1 VKTPRKTSP
10 KTGAKA
16 DTSVTEATA
25 PEATRPGEAQPEAP
39 LILGPEMERTEA
51 ANPLTGPMDAPAGE
65 LEAPDLRGDPLAE
78 TMSDP
83 LEAPAAEPEPE
94 VPDLHSDPLTE
105 PLDTAAAAPQPEAP
119 DLHSEPRPGPFDPA
133 PEVQAPPPHAG
144 EPAAQPLAAAKELAP
159 SPPPRRRGGF
169 VPALLGGVIAAGLG
183 AGAALYLMPQ
193 GWQPATPSAEELA
206 RDEATQSQLAA
217 LTAEIEALK
226 SAPAPDQ
233 GLVERTEALARD
245 LAAANDAQAEAL
257 TRLQDIETRLESLES
272 GTGFG
277 GSTGGVEPGT
287 VDAVRAEMQAMR
299 QLIDE
304 QRAAQQEVAAAAASA
319 EERLAAA
326 ESEAARL
333 AAEAEAAATAA
344 QSRAALSHLRAAL
357 ESGAPLAPV
366 IENLSAAG
374 LTVPEALTA
383 LPEGV
388 PTLDSLQDNFPEAAR
403 AALAASLPVT
413 AGTGTWDRARAF
425 LQAQTGARS
434 LDPHEGTDPDAV
446 LSRAE
451 AALEAGDLPAALAEL
466 EGLPAEGR
474 AETAAWEA
482 QAAARIAATG
492 AADAL
497 AAEIQ

>member
-1 VKTPRKTSP
+1 MKTPRKTSP
-10 KTGAKA
+10 QTDADAK
-16 DTSVTEATA
+16 TEAPTPDPVA
-25 PEATRPGEAQPEAP
+25 PQDP
-39 LILGPEMERTEA
+39 LILGPEMGTPTEPEGDA
-51 ANPLTGPMDAPAGE
+51 PDLRNDPLTEPMETPEPEA
-65 LEAPDLRGDPLAE
+65 EAPDLR
-78 TMSDP
+78 SDP
-83 LEAPAAEPEPE
+83 L
-94 VPDLHSDPLTE
+94 
-105 PLDTAAAAPQPEAP
+105 
-119 DLHSEPRPGPFDPA
+119 PGPFEPVPEPQPDFVLPPPVLDTVDPEPKPVAEPISTKSDPEAA
-133 PEVQAPPPHAG
+133 PE
-144 EPAAQPLAAAKELAP
+144 
-159 SPPPRRRGGF
+159 SRRRGGF
-169 VPALLGGVIAAGLG
+169 FPALLGGVIAAGLG
-183 AGAALYLMPQ
+183 AGAALYLLPE
-193 GWQPATPSAEELA
+193 GWQPAGPSAEEIA
-206 RDEATQSQLAA
+206 RDEATQTQLAA

-226 SAPAPDQ
+226 SAPAPEPDTS
-233 GLVERTEALARD
+233 LVETTEALSRD

-287 VDAVRAEMQAMR
+287 VDAVRAEMEAMR
-299 QLIDE
+299 QLIEE
-304 QRAAQQEVAAAAASA
+304 QRGAQQEVAAAAASA

-326 ESEAARL
+326 EAEAARL
-333 AAEAEAAATAA
+333 ASEAEAAATAA

-374 LTVPEALTA
+374 LTVPEALTT
-383 LPEGV
+383 LPDGV
-388 PTLDSLQDNFPEAAR
+388 PTLGSLQDSFPEAAR

-413 AGTGTWDRARAF
+413 AGTGTWDRVGAF

-434 LDPHEGTDPDAV
+434 LGPREGTDPDAV

-451 AALEAGDLPAALAEL
+451 AALTAGDLPGTLAEL

-482 QAAARIAATG
+482 QAASRIAATG

-497 AAEIQ
+497 AADIQ

>member
-10 KTGAKA
+10 KTDAP
-16 DTSVTEATA
+16 TEATA
-25 PEATRPGEAQPEAP
+25 TEPGAENPVEPQAP
-39 LILGPEMERTEA
+39 LILGPEMGTKEPE
-51 ANPLTGPMDAPAGE
+51 P
-65 LEAPDLRGDPLAE
+65 EAPDLR
-78 TMSDP
+78 
-83 LEAPAAEPEPE
+83 
-94 VPDLHSDPLTE
+94 SDPLTE
-105 PLDTAAAAPQPEAP
+105 PQDTPPPGPAEAGPEVPDLRSDPPLSPFAAPAEPQP
-119 DLHSEPRPGPFDPA
+119 DKT
-133 PEVQAPPPHAG
+133 PPPPLPKP
-144 EPAAQPLAAAKELAP
+144 EPGAEPFAAAKELGP
-159 SPPPRRRGGF
+159 TPEPRRRGGF
-169 VPALLGGVIAAGLG
+169 FPALLGGVIAAGLG

-193 GWQPATPSAEELA
+193 GWQPAGPSAEELA
-206 RDEATQSQLAA
+206 QTEAMQTQLAA
-217 LTAEIEALK
+217 LTSEIEALK
-226 SAPAPDQ
+226 SAPPPESDTS
-233 GLVERTEALARD
+233 LVETTEALSRD

-277 GSTGGVEPGT
+277 GTSGGVEPGT
-287 VDAVRAEMQAMR
+287 VDAVRAEMDAMR
-299 QLIDE
+299 QLIEE
-304 QRAAQQEVAAAAASA
+304 QRGAQEEVAAAAASA

-326 ESEAARL
+326 EAEAARL
-333 AAEAEAAATAA
+333 ASEAEAAASAA

-366 IENLSAAG
+366 IETLSAAG

-383 LPEGV
+383 LPDGV
-388 PTLDSLQDNFPEAAR
+388 PTLDALQDSFPEAAR

-413 AGTGTWDRARAF
+413 AGTGTWDRIGAF

-434 LDPHEGTDPDAV
+434 LDPREGTDPDAV

-451 AALEAGDLPAALAEL
+451 AALTAGDLPGTLAEL
-466 EGLPAEGR
+466 EGLPPEGR

>member
-1 VKTPRKTSP
+1 VKTPRKTP
-10 KTGAKA
+10 KTDA
-16 DTSVTEATA
+16 TTEATA
-25 PEATRPGEAQPEAP
+25 TPPNAESPVEPQAP
-39 LILGPEMERTEA
+39 LILGPEMGTTGA
-51 ANPLTGPMDAPAGE
+51 AA
-65 LEAPDLRGDPLAE
+65 EAPDLN
-78 TMSDP
+78 
-83 LEAPAAEPEPE
+83 
-94 VPDLHSDPLTE
+94 SDPLTE
-105 PLDTAAAAPQPEAP
+105 PQDSLPSSPVEAAPEADAP
-119 DLHSEPRPGPFDPA
+119 DLRSDPMTDPLDSVPVAAESEVPDLRSDPPVSPFARADPE
-133 PEVQAPPPHAG
+133 PVVPPLAKP
-144 EPAAQPLAAAKELAP
+144 EPATEPLAAAKELGP
-159 SPPPRRRGGF
+159 TPEPRRRGGF
-169 VPALLGGVIAAGLG
+169 VPALLGGVVAAGLG

-193 GWQPATPSAEELA
+193 GWQPAGPTAEEIA
-206 RDEATQSQLAA
+206 HDEATETQLAA

-226 SAPAPDQ
+226 SAPAPEPDTS
-233 GLVERTEALARD
+233 LVEATEALSRD

-287 VDAVRAEMQAMR
+287 VDAVRAEMEAMR
-299 QLIDE
+299 QLIEE
-304 QRAAQQEVAAAAASA
+304 QRGAQEEVAAAAASA

-326 ESEAARL
+326 EAEAARL
-333 AAEAEAAATAA
+333 ASEAEAAATAA

-374 LTVPEALTA
+374 LTVPEALTT

-388 PTLDSLQDNFPEAAR
+388 PTLGSLQDSFPEAAR

-413 AGTGTWDRARAF
+413 AGTGTWDRVGAF

-434 LDPHEGTDPDAV
+434 LGPREGTDPDAV

-451 AALEAGDLPAALAEL
+451 AALAAGDLQGALAEL

-482 QAAARIAATG
+482 QAASRIAATG

-497 AAEIQ
+497 AADIQ

>member
-1 VKTPRKTSP
+1 MKTPRKTP
-10 KTGAKA
+10 KTDA
-16 DTSVTEATA
+16 TTEATA
-25 PEATRPGEAQPEAP
+25 TDPNAESPVEPQAP
-39 LILGPEMERTEA
+39 LILGPEMGTTGA
-51 ANPLTGPMDAPAGE
+51 AEP
-65 LEAPDLRGDPLAE
+65 APDLR
-78 TMSDP
+78 SDP
-83 LEAPAAEPEPE
+83 MTEPQDSPPSSPEAAPAADAPDLRSDPMTEPPDPVTVDRVAAEPE
-94 VPDLHSDPLTE
+94 VPDLRSDPPVSPFARADPE
-105 PLDTAAAAPQPEAP
+105 PVVP
-119 DLHSEPRPGPFDPA
+119 PRAKP
-133 PEVQAPPPHAG
+133 
-144 EPAAQPLAAAKELAP
+144 EPATEPLAAAKELGP
-159 SPPPRRRGGF
+159 TPEPRRRSGF

-193 GWQPATPSAEELA
+193 GWQPAGPTAEEIA
-206 RDEATQSQLAA
+206 RDEATDTQLAA
-217 LTAEIEALK
+217 LVAEIEALK
-226 SAPAPDQ
+226 SAPAPEPDTS
-233 GLVERTEALARD
+233 LIETTEALSRD

-277 GSTGGVEPGT
+277 ATSGGVEPGT
-287 VDAVRAEMQAMR
+287 VDAVRAEMEAMR
-299 QLIDE
+299 QLIEE
-304 QRAAQQEVAAAAASA
+304 QRGAQQEVAAAAASA

-326 ESEAARL
+326 EAEAARL
-333 AAEAEAAATAA
+333 ASEAEAAATAA

-366 IENLSAAG
+366 IETLSAAG

-383 LPEGV
+383 LPDGV
-388 PTLDSLQDNFPEAAR
+388 PTLGSLQDSFPEAAR

-413 AGTGTWDRARAF
+413 AGTGTWDRVGAF

-434 LDPHEGTDPDAV
+434 LDPREGTDPDAV

-451 AALEAGDLPAALAEL
+451 AALTTGDLQATLAEL

-482 QAAARIAATG
+482 EAAARIAATG